1 MFRASER
8 NEIANLINK
17 TATFDFSDFTIVE
30 DKNHVQIKYLYS
42 EKNFF
47 FSFNIPE
54 KETSTK
60 NNYGEETFIFKF
72 FGNMNPGRI
81 STLESYTANS
91 IYELHDKIKL
101 WIKELEVELLNIQVH
116 RKFVK
121 TEEKM
126 NEIVTKIND
135 ITEGIEDSFFSK
147 IEANDL
153 KEQLDLFQ
161 NSIIEKLEDVIKN
174 KKELENEVNILK
186 TEIEKLKKST
196 ESISRKNWLKKY
208 MSKCIEWSLNPE
220 KRNLILGAIKIIG
233 GATKLMGIEGHIDK
247 DIIDLFPDS
256 IQEVIPENLVQSDE
270 KLKI

>member
-121 TEEKM
+121 TK
-126 NEIVTKIND
+126 KACLLKQR
-135 ITEGIEDSFFSK
+135 SF
-147 IEANDL
+147 
-153 KEQLDLFQ
+153 
-161 NSIIEKLEDVIKN
+161 
-174 KKELENEVNILK
+174 ILK
-186 TEIEKLKKST
+186 LCARWDSNSHAGTGT
-196 ESISRKNWLKKY
+196 TP
-208 MSKCIEWSLNPE
+208 SK
-220 KRNLILGAIKIIG
+220 
-233 GATKLMGIEGHIDK
+233 
-247 DIIDLFPDS
+247 
-256 IQEVIPENLVQSDE
+256 
-270 KLKI
+270 